1 MTGIS
6 KWNVLLSVE
15 VEIFDKIVI
24 SNMSNIL
31 KPLCW
36 DFCYYVKVIIMLG

>member
-15 VEIFDKIVI
+15 VEIFDKIAI
-24 SNMSNIL
+24 SNIF